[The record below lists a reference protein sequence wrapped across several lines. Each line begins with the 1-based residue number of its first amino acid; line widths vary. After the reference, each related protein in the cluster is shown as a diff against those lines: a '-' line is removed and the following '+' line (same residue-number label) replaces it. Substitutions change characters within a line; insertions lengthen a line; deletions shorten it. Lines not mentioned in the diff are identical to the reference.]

1 VGRDRTADTAHKV
14 CERRRQMR
22 RAHHEREL
30 AINRHLSL
38 NVPKAA
44 TASSLAEL
52 AARTYGRG
60 RQANG

>member
-1 VGRDRTADTAHKV
+1 
-14 CERRRQMR
+14 MR